1 MSRLQASLLGGL
13 FIGILSALP
22 IVGAANYCCCL
33 WVVVGGV
40 LTTYLRQQNRPT
52 GIEASEAALSGLL
65 AGLVGSIIYITFSVL
80 LLSVSGDMIEAQ
92 IRTMAEQYPQL
103 PPDVRE
109 QLLAFTAG
117 PNMVLLIAFVTVPT
131 YAIFSMAGSLLGLL
145 FFRKPPAPAAQA

>member
-40 LTTYLRQQNRPT
+40 LTTYLRQQGRAVSVDAPD
-52 GIEASEAALSGLL
+52 AALSGLL
-65 AGLVGSIIYITFSVL
+65 AGLIGAIIYIVFSVL
-80 LLSVSGDMIEAQ
+80 LLSLSGDMIEAQ

-103 PPDVRE
+103 PTDVRDR
-109 QLLAFTAG
+109 LLAFSAG
-117 PNMVLLIAFVTVPT
+117 PNMVLLIAFVTIPT
-131 YAIFSMAGSLLGLL
+131 YAMFSMAGSLLGLL
-145 FFRKPPAPAAQA
+145 FFRKPPAPAVQA